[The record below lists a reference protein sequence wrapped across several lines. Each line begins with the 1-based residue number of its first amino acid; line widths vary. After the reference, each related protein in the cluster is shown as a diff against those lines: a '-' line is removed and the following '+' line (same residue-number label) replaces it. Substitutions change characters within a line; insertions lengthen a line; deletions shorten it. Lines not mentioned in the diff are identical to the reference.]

1 MGCRERPSRGSTP
14 AAHHPPLPESC
25 NTMSSAVSD
34 APATPVNPRSRV
46 ILASLIGTSI
56 EFYDFYVYAT
66 AAVLV
71 FPILFFPNDN
81 AVAAQLAS
89 FAVFGVAFIARPIG
103 SILFGHF
110 GDRIGR
116 KGTLVGSLLTMG
128 IATFVIGIL
137 PTSLTP
143 GWEVLAPA
151 ALVLM
156 RFAQGI
162 GLGGEWSGA
171 ALLATENAPAG
182 RRAIYGTFPQLGAPI
197 GFIIANGVFL
207 LLSLNLAPEAFLAW
221 GWRVPFLASAVLV
234 IVGLYVRLKLV
245 ETPAFTGIV
254 ERGEV
259 AKLPLARV
267 FKTSWRPL
275 ILGTFIMLATYVL
288 FYLMTAFTLSYGTT
302 ASSLKAA
309 QEAAIA
315 KGTPLTDAAAA
326 AFVPGLGYTRND
338 FLIMLIIGCVF
349 FGIFTLVAGPL
360 AEKHGRRKTLIVTT
374 IGIIVFGALFVPLFA
389 AGTPGVLGLLILG
402 FTLMGLTFGPMGS
415 VLPEL
420 FPTNVRYT
428 GSAISYNVASILG
441 AALAPAAALWLL
453 AVANGSPVLVGLYLS
468 VAAVITLV
476 ALIISRETRDMD
488 YTK

>member
-1 MGCRERPSRGSTP
+1 
-14 AAHHPPLPESC
+14 
-25 NTMSSAVSD
+25 MSSAVSD

-128 IATFVIGIL
+128 IATFIIGIL
-137 PTSLTP
+137 PTALTP
-143 GWEVLAPA
+143 GWQVLAPA
-151 ALVLM
+151 LLVLM

-207 LLSLNLAPEAFLAW
+207 LLSLGLAPEAFLAW

-245 ETPAFTGIV
+245 ETHAFTKV
-254 ERGEV
+254 VARGDV

-302 ASSLKAA
+302 ASSLEAA

-315 KGTPLTDAAAA
+315 KGAPMTDAAAA

-360 AEKHGRRKTLIVTT
+360 AEKYGRRKTLIATT

-453 AVANGSPVLVGLYLS
+453 AVGDGSPVLVGLYLS
-468 VAAVITLV
+468 AAAIITLV
-476 ALIISRETRDMD
+476 ALIISRETRDID
-488 YTK
+488 YDA

>member
-1 MGCRERPSRGSTP
+1 MSQVDATVAP
-14 AAHHPPLPESC
+14 AA
-25 NTMSSAVSD
+25 
-34 APATPVNPRSRV
+34 PVNPRSRV

-71 FPILFFPNDN
+71 FPILFFPSDN

-89 FAVFGVAFIARPIG
+89 FAAFGVAFIARPIG

-116 KGTLVGSLLTMG
+116 KGTLVASLLTMG
-128 IATFVIGIL
+128 IATFIIGIL
-137 PTSLTP
+137 PTALTP
-143 GWEVLAPA
+143 GWQVIAPA
-151 ALVLM
+151 LLVLM

-171 ALLATENAPAG
+171 ALLATENAPKG
-182 RRAIYGTFPQLGAPI
+182 KRAIYGTFPQLGAPI

-207 LLSLNLAPEAFLAW
+207 ILSINLDPEAFLAW
-221 GWRVPFLASAVLV
+221 GWRVPFIASAVLV

-245 ETPAFTGIV
+245 ETPAFTKVV

-259 AKLPLARV
+259 AKLPLVRV
-267 FKTSWRPL
+267 LKTSWRPL

-302 ASSLKAA
+302 AKSS
-309 QEAAIA
+309 
-315 KGTPLTDAAAA
+315 DAAAA
-326 AFVPGLGYTRND
+326 AAEAAGKPFDPSAFVPGLGYTRNE

-349 FGIFTLVAGPL
+349 FGIFTLVSGPL
-360 AEKHGRRKTLIVTT
+360 AEKFGRRKTLLFTT
-374 IGIIVFGALFVPLFA
+374 AGIIVFGALFVPLFG
-389 AGTPGVLGLLILG
+389 AGTVGVMALLIIG
-402 FTLMGLTFGPMGS
+402 FALMGLTFGPMGS

-441 AALAPAAALWLL
+441 AALAPTIALALLAAAD
-453 AVANGSPVLVGLYLS
+453 GSPVLVGLYLS
-468 VAAVITLV
+468 AAAVITLI
-476 ALIISRETRDMD
+476 ALFISKETRDID
-488 YTK
+488 YEL

>member
-1 MGCRERPSRGSTP
+1 MSQTDAISAP
-14 AAHHPPLPESC
+14 AA
-25 NTMSSAVSD
+25 
-34 APATPVNPRSRV
+34 PVNPRSRV

-71 FPILFFPNDN
+71 FPALFFPNDN
-81 AVAAQLAS
+81 PVAGQLAS

-116 KGTLVGSLLTMG
+116 KGTLVASLLTMG
-128 IATFVIGIL
+128 IATFIIGLL
-137 PTSLTP
+137 PTALTP

-151 ALVLM
+151 LLVVM
-156 RFAQGI
+156 RFAQGV

-207 LLSLNLAPEAFLAW
+207 LLSIGLSQEDFMSW

-234 IVGLYVRLKLV
+234 IIGLYVRLKLV
-245 ETPAFTGIV
+245 ETPAFTKVV
-254 ERGEV
+254 ERGDV

-267 FKTSWRPL
+267 LKTSWRPL

-302 ASSLKAA
+302 PKTAA
-309 QEAAIA
+309 EAAAIA
-315 KGTPLTDAAAA
+315 EKGGKQFDPD
-326 AFVPGLGYTRND
+326 AFVAGLGYTRND
-338 FLIMLIIGCVF
+338 FLVMLIIGCVF

-360 AEKHGRRKTLIVTT
+360 AERFGRRKTLIATT
-374 IGIIVFGALFVPLFA
+374 LGIIVFGALFVPLFG
-389 AGTPGVLGLLILG
+389 AGTVGVMALLIIG

-441 AALAPAAALWLL
+441 AALAPTAALWLL
-453 AVANGSPVLVGLYLS
+453 GLADGPVLVGVYLS
-468 VAAVITLV
+468 LAAVITLV

-488 YTK
+488 YEA